1 MSLRGR
7 LRAAAWLA
15 RGRVRPLS
23 AHWGRER
30 GTPVDRWFIERF
42 LRDNA
47 ADIRGDVL
55 EVMDDRYTTRFGTRV
70 TRSDV
75 LDVNEANAA
84 ATVVADLADPA
95 AFPRERYDCCVLTQ
109 TLQFV
114 YDVHAAVASVHACL
128 RPGGVCLATVPTT
141 SRLDRPENNRGEFWR
156 FTPAACKRL
165 FGDRFDADAV
175 EVAAF
180 GNAAASVAFLIGMP
194 AEELDH
200 RVLAEQDALF
210 PLLVAIRAVKR

>member
-7 LRAAAWLA
+7 LRAAAWFA
-15 RGRVRPLS
+15 RGQAAPLS

-42 LRDNA
+42 LLDNA

-95 AFPRERYDCCVLTQ
+95 AFPHERYDCCVLTQ

-114 YDVHAAVASVHACL
+114 YDVPAAVASVHGCL
-128 RPGGVCLATVPTT
+128 RPGGVCLATVPAT

-156 FTPAACKRL
+156 FTPAACERL

-175 EVAAF
+175 DVAAF
-180 GNAAASVAFLIGMP
+180 GNAATSVAFLIGMP

-200 RVLAEQDALF
+200 RVLTEQDALF